1 MTALTQFQRQN
12 SPATASGFAIL
23 HGTLAPEG
31 CVVKLDG
38 FGAEI
43 FDGPARVFGST
54 DEALDGI
61 ARGRVRACDI
71 MIIRQDGDD
80 ITAEGLRAVTAAIE
94 AAGIDR
100 VTIITDGRTGGTDGA
115 AIIGHVAPSAAA
127 RGPIAYIN
135 DDDIIHIDIAGRHI
149 DVFADIELRRAA
161 KVQKPGK
168 TTFGAGALEKYAR
181 MVTSVT
187 NAGAF

>member
-1 MTALTQFQRQN
+1 MTTFTNFQRQTHV
-12 SPATASGFAIL
+12 PAASGFAIL

-38 FGAEI
+38 FVTEI

-54 DEALDGI
+54 AEALDGI

-71 MIIRQDGDD
+71 VIIRNDGED
-80 ITAEGLRAVTAAIE
+80 ITADGLRAVTAAIE
-94 AAGIDR
+94 DAAIER
-100 VTIITDGRTGGTDGA
+100 VTVITDGRAGGSDTG

-127 RGPIAYIN
+127 RGPIAYVN
-135 DDDIIHIDIAGRHI
+135 DDDIIHIDIAARRI
-149 DVFADIELRRAA
+149 DILADIDMRRAA
-161 KVQKPGK
+161 RMQKPGQK
-168 TTFGAGALEKYAR
+168 TFGAGALEKYAR

-187 NAGAF
+187 RDGSF